1 MSSLDQAKAEAQKL
15 IKRYNKLQAE
25 VKTADS
31 SAEAARKAK
40 EAQKLVSQISA
51 MQAAIAK
58 LQEKD
63 KVAEATIKAVSPVST
78 ETATSLATS
87 TSPLSPADQLRRA
100 EAEKTLLEARIA
112 RIETAQQKTR
122 AQIDQLSRAK
132 AELAKLK
139 AEAEKNKDKRHNDE
153 KLQQELSRLIEK
165 KEEEQRRLQEEVETI
180 RQQSVKEA
188 EMLRVQRD
196 TARAL
201 MEKQKEIE
209 KEKIRIA
216 FRPKSGLVGVLLGF
230 LAVMFLFVGLIAV
243 IFLTPL
249 LDKVPFVASLK
260 TTPSTTTTTVETPA
274 ESTEKN
280 QQPTEKTVNTNT
292 EIQPVNINAITIV
305 RDRLK
310 SGGTGPVM
318 LSLPGG
324 SFLMG
329 SPDSSVNRE
338 ERPQH
343 KVTLQPFA
351 ISRTEITFAD
361 YSLFTA
367 ATNRPVPNDNQWG
380 RETRPVIFV
389 SYEDAEAYANWLTE
403 QTGYQ
408 YRVPSEREW
417 EFAARANV
425 NQYDFWW
432 GYDLSRGSGSANCG
446 GCGSQWDNKQTA
458 PVASFRPNPF
468 GLYDTVGNVA
478 EWTRTC
484 FRGSYSGSPEIG
496 QNWEGGDCSRRM
508 VRGGS
513 FKQYEAD
520 LRVTR
525 RQNFS
530 FRTKMDS
537 IGFRVVRIE

>member
-31 SAEAARKAK
+31 SVEAARKAK

-63 KVAEATIKAVSPVST
+63 KVAEATIKAVAPNSD
-78 ETATSLATS
+78 TALIPSV
-87 TSPLSPADQLRRA
+87 SPLSTTDQLRRA

-139 AEAEKNKDKRHNDE
+139 AEAEKNKDKRSNDE
-153 KLQQELSRLIEK
+153 KLQQELTRLIEK
-165 KEEEQRRLQEEVETI
+165 KEEEQRRLQEEVDNI

-188 EMLRVQRD
+188 ELLRVQRD

-216 FRPKSGLVGVLLGF
+216 FRPKSGIIGIMLGLALVVI
-230 LAVMFLFVGLIAV
+230 LFIALV
-243 IFLTPL
+243 VIIFLTPL
-249 LDKVPFVASLK
+249 LDSVPLVANLKKVQQPP
-260 TTPSTTTTTVETPA
+260 TTVVSTTETSP
-274 ESTEKN
+274 EKE
-280 QQPTEKTVNTNT
+280 PVIVSKPVIEEV
-292 EIQPVNINAITIV
+292 QPVNLSSISFT
-305 RDRLK
+305 RDKLK
-310 SGGTGPVM
+310 NGFQGPPMAV
-318 LSLPGG
+318 LPGG
-324 SFLMG
+324 TFMMG
-329 SPDSSVNRE
+329 SSDSSINRE

-343 KVTLQPFA
+343 KVVLTPFA
-351 ISRTEITFAD
+351 ISRYEISFAD
-361 YSLFTA
+361 YDQFTS
-367 ATNRPVPNDNQWG
+367 ATNRTPADDNQWG
-380 RETRPVIFV
+380 RGNRPVINV
-389 SYEDAEAYANWLTE
+389 SFEDALAYTTWLTE

-408 YRVPSEREW
+408 YRLPSEREW
-417 EFAARANV
+417 EFAARASTTGS
-425 NQYDFWW
+425 FWW
-432 GYDLSRGSGSANCG
+432 GYQITQGYANCG
-446 GCGSQWDNKQTA
+446 GCGSQWDGKQTA
-458 PVASFRPNPF
+458 PVGIFKPNPF
-468 GLYDTVGNVA
+468 GIYDTVGNVM
-478 EWTRTC
+478 EWTMTC
-484 FRGSYSGSPEIG
+484 FRNDYQGAPQYG

-520 LRVTR
+520 LRVAR
-525 RQNFS
+525 RQNFNS
-530 FRTKMDS
+530 RTKINT
-537 IGFRVVRIE
+537 IGFRVVRVN